1 MLTLNIPQKPQ
12 PLASRG
18 GLILHSTG
26 DMSQSCSCIFFLI
39 EFPFYSFCFVFCY
52 GGLEHNLIPFRT
64 YPLPLL
70 LTLCPPRGPFNP
82 LPTALIPHDLPHSP
96 LCPAPCTSPPSGAL
110 PGTFAPRPGLIHLAT
125 PLRPG
130 ELKALFV
137 CTPWE
142 ILTPRLHAPT
152 KQRKHLLTA
161 KALTNSAFQM
171 NPAPCG
177 AGGRG
182 APRTEKPKTLACFCR
197 LQKTWWCCT
206 RIMSS

>member
-1 MLTLNIPQKPQ
+1 MT
-12 PLASRG
+12 
-18 GLILHSTG
+18 
-26 DMSQSCSCIFFLI
+26 SQS
-39 EFPFYSFCFVFCY
+39 
-52 GGLEHNLIPFRT
+52 
-64 YPLPLL
+64 LP
-70 LTLCPPRGPFNP
+70 
-82 LPTALIPHDLPHSP
+82 
-96 LCPAPCTSPPSGAL
+96 CPAPCTSPPSCAL

-125 PLRPG
+125 PLQPG

-177 AGGRG
+177 AEGGERPG
-182 APRTEKPKTLACFCR
+182 QKNPKHLLVFADYRNLVVLYSDHAELTRYTSRFLLGFQWTPQKEGRKIRMYKTTHPHALQVLRRYLNNSFKTEN
-197 LQKTWWCCT
+197 
-206 RIMSS
+206 